1 VSNEYGATPTRLLDV
16 GFSCLTHLFITG
28 RKVAVMTESAASG
41 GGRVPRGPGLLM
53 TVEEVAELWFG
64 DVGRG
69 GSASS
74 NCQKVRRLI
83 PESLPAR
90 RIGNRWY
97 VHRAAAEAWARACD
111 PALVMAHPDTRAAA
125 GA

>member
-1 VSNEYGATPTRLLDV
+1 
-16 GFSCLTHLFITG
+16 
-28 RKVAVMTESAASG
+28 
-41 GGRVPRGPGLLM
+41 M
-53 TVEEVAELWFG
+53 TVEQVAELWFG
-64 DVGRG
+64 EVGSG

-74 NCQKVRRLI
+74 NCQKIRRLI

-97 VHRAAAEAWARACD
+97 VHRMAAEAWAAECD
-111 PALVMAHPDTRAAA
+111 PALVMAHPDTRAAI